1 MADVSVSSSIPDGS
15 AAVAA
20 APRGPAEKG
29 AGEAGFSKLLNQT
42 GDQTQQS
49 HKQSDQTSGADDK
62 GEVDPS
68 AHLARKV
75 AKIQVLSLRQ
85 ALADKETTQA
95 ETKAKDGSEQKP
107 ALDTSKR
114 QEEILDALKTRQAS
128 AAKPDAKDKGE
139 ATEKSEKSEKGDK
152 KKKLALTSADPS
164 QDQSQTSEDAA
175 DAPAQ
180 TPVSD
185 VLNLLAGPPAHALA
199 DTGHQQV
206 QSGKTAE
213 KQDMHKVGGA
223 LEGVKQQDALGVAA
237 SGQSSEKSVTM
248 PTDEAADAKTF
259 RLTRADGRGGQLD
272 LASPAASEGAQS
284 EAAADR
290 KIENVTVIDSRRYL
304 GLAGN
309 TNSATVTAALA
320 GDSEW
325 AHAMRPESTLSNA
338 AQLSSTGKVVN
349 TLKIQMNPIDLGLVT
364 ATMRL
369 SGDTLNVDLK
379 VETHEALRQLKA
391 DHDKIVDALR
401 GQGYAIDNLTV
412 SMAPTPDRVD
422 SSQAGQQSQSQS
434 QSGQQQMLQ
443 QGQQNQNK
451 DRQGTMFQ
459 QPAGGVDDQSRAD
472 SEVSGVN
479 GSERAS
485 GSVYL

>member
-20 APRGPAEKG
+20 APRGPTEKG

-42 GDQTQQS
+42 GDQPQQS

-107 ALDTSKR
+107 ALDASKQ
-114 QEEILDALKTRQAS
+114 QEEILDVLKMRQAS

-139 ATEKSEKSEKGDK
+139 ATEKSEKGDK
-152 KKKLALTSADPS
+152 KKKLAPTSADPS
-164 QDQSQTSEDAA
+164 QDQSQTSDDAA

-199 DTGHQQV
+199 DTGHQQL

-213 KQDMHKVGGA
+213 EKDMRKVGGA
-223 LEGVKQQDALGVAA
+223 LEGVKQHDALGMAA
-237 SGQSSEKSVTM
+237 SGQSSETSVAM

-272 LASPAASEGAQS
+272 LTSPAASEGAQS

-290 KIENVTVIDSRRYL
+290 KIENVTVLDSRRYL

-369 SGDTLNVDLK
+369 SGETLNIDLK

-391 DHDKIVDALR
+391 DHDKIIDALR

-412 SMAPTPDRVD
+412 SMTPTPDRVD

-451 DRQGTMFQ
+451 DRQRTMFQ